1 MRRFVALV
9 LFSAITLAL
18 PSAAQAATITL
29 AGFSVTANTAD
40 PGLVVSTSNLVAPGY
55 SFNLPSVGSVHN
67 VNLFSIGTSEG
78 SIEADDLVDKPI
90 SVAYNFSAPAGTVG
104 GPTNGFSDGFIQFNP
119 FASNFLNCNV
129 FIGGCGRVLWTAPSI
144 FNFGTTGQFRVDLA
158 NVEFKTPGNAS
169 VGATFTLLSEDVAP
183 VPEPASMILLG
194 TGLLYG
200 AQRKWR
206 RKV

>member
-1 MRRFVALV
+1 MRKFVALV
-9 LFSAITLAL
+9 LFSAMALAL

-29 AGFSVTANTAD
+29 AGFNVTANTAD
-40 PGLVVSTSNLVAPGY
+40 PGLVVSTTNLVAPGY
-55 SFNLPSVGSVHN
+55 SFNLPSVGSTHN
-67 VNLFSIGTSEG
+67 FNLFNIATTEG

-90 SVAYNFSAPAGTVG
+90 SVAFNFSAPAGTAGPPVG
-104 GPTNGFSDGFIQFNP
+104 GFSDGFVQLFT
-119 FASNFLNCNV
+119 NCGLLA
-129 FIGGCGRVLWTAPSI
+129 GGCGRVNWTAPSI
-144 FNFGTTGQFRVDLA
+144 FNFGTTGQFRVDLS
-158 NVEFKTPGNAS
+158 NVQFHTPGNAS

>member
-9 LFSAITLAL
+9 LFSATTLAL

-29 AGFSVTANTAD
+29 AGFTVTKNTTD
-40 PGLVVSTSNLVAPGY
+40 PGLVVSTTNLVAPGY
-55 SFNLPSVGSVHN
+55 TFNLPSVGSTHN
-67 VNLFSIGTSEG
+67 VNLFNIATTEG
-78 SIEADDLVDKPI
+78 SIESDDLVDKPI
-90 SVAYNFSAPAGTVG
+90 SVAFNFSAPAGTVG
-104 GPTNGFSDGFIQFNP
+104 PPVGGFSDGFVQIFTSCGLL
-119 FASNFLNCNV
+119 A
-129 FIGGCGRVLWTAPSI
+129 GGCGRVNWTAPSI
-144 FNFGTTGQFRVDLA
+144 FSFGTTGQFKVDLS
-158 NVEFKTPGNAS
+158 NVQFHTPGNAN
-169 VGATFTLLSEDVAP
+169 VGAAFTLLSEDVPP